1 MDISTRIIYLSRLN
15 KGLVENS
22 HKLIHKIQK
31 LQVDDRDAGRPQRCN
46 YNKQDV
52 HSEQQQLE

>member
-1 MDISTRIIYLSRLN
+1 MDISTRITYLSRLN

-22 HKLIHKIQK
+22 HKLIGQIQK
-31 LQVDDRDAGRPQRCN
+31 LQVDDRNAWRSQRCD

-52 HSEQQQLE
+52 HIEQQLE